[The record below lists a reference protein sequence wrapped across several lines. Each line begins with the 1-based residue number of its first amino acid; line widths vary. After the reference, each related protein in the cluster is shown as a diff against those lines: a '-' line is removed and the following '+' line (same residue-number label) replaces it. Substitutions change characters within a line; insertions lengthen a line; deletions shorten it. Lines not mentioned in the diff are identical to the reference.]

1 VRDEVRDAVP
11 AFFKVD
17 LESPVGVQARVGYR
31 FLPHLAGE
39 VQFQWFAKAN
49 VELEDPDENT
59 MDAYKLESLNLTG
72 NLKAYLLTGR
82 IQPFVLA
89 GAGFMHLNG
98 DDKVGLGL
106 RTSGDDFA
114 ARFGG
119 GIDFYLNRNFVAVLE
134 GGYILPTGKLDD
146 FDHVT
151 WSAGIQ
157 YRF

>member
-1 VRDEVRDAVP
+1 
-11 AFFKVD
+11 
-17 LESPVGVQARVGYR
+17 
-31 FLPHLAGE
+31 
-39 VQFQWFAKAN
+39 
-49 VELEDPDENT
+49 
-59 MDAYKLESLNLTG
+59 
-72 NLKAYLLTGR
+72 
-82 IQPFVLA
+82 
-89 GAGFMHLNG
+89 MHLNG

-119 GIDFYLNRNFVAVLE
+119 GIDFYLNRNFVAVIE

-146 FDHVT
+146 LDHVT